1 MMQKRV
7 FVAHLHKILPSSFE
21 VIPFTPQV
29 LLEMKELI
37 ELHNSDKFSE
47 DSNCD
52 SDLQTVNWQ
61 KQLFWSSFGRIFMKH
76 SSK

>member
-7 FVAHLHKILPSSFE
+7 FVAHLHKTLPSSFE
-21 VIPFTPQV
+21 VFPFTPQV

-61 KQLFWSSFGRIFMKH
+61 KHLFWSSFGRIFMKY

>member
-61 KQLFWSSFGRIFMKH
+61 K
-76 SSK
+76 